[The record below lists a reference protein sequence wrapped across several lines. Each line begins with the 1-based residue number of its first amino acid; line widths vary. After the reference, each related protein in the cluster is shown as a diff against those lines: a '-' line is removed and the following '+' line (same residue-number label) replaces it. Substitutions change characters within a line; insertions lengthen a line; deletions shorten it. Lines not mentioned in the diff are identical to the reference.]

1 MQILSI
7 ARAFP
12 IHGSPVSYIQ
22 FGQGHI
28 NTTYK
33 VETDCGNA
41 YILQQINQ
49 FVFRQPEKLMENA
62 FAVTKYLKNQPDV
75 NTVLDFLPTVNGQ
88 LCYQDA
94 HGEYWRMYH
103 YIPGKTM
110 ELVKKAEDLYRCGL
124 GFGKFQMLLADFPAD
139 SLHETIPNF
148 HNTIDRYCQFHD
160 SISANAA
167 GRKQE
172 VQEEIN
178 YLLYMEDRAGA
189 LQRKLEAGILP
200 LRVTHNDTKL
210 SNLLFNAED
219 QPICVLDLD
228 TVMPGLSAMDFAD
241 AIRTGAATAAEDEPD
256 VSKMGLNLQ
265 YFQAF
270 TRGFLEGATTLTAE
284 EVHSL
289 AEGAL
294 IITLEQAVRF
304 LKDYLDGDIY
314 YHIAYPTHNLVRAR
328 TQIKLAQDMVLKMQ
342 AMQDIVLSIKEGE
355 NSSCY

>member
-12 IHGSPVSYIQ
+12 IHGTPVSYTQ

-28 NTTYK
+28 NSTFK

-62 FAVTKYLKNQPDV
+62 FAVTKYLKNHPDG
-75 NTVLDFLPTVNGQ
+75 NTVLEFLPTVDGP
-88 LCYQDA
+88 LCYRDMT
-94 HGEYWRMYH
+94 GEYWRMYH
-103 YIPGKTM
+103 FIPGKTM
-110 ELVKKAEDLYRCGL
+110 ERVENTEDLYRCGL
-124 GFGKFQMLLADFPAD
+124 GFGKFQMMLADFPAD

-148 HNTIDRYCQFHD
+148 HNTVDRYRQFHD
-160 SISANAA
+160 SIAADAA
-167 GRKQE
+167 GRKQD
-172 VQEEIN
+172 VQVEID
-178 YLLYMEDRAGA
+178 YLLSMEDRAGA
-189 LQRKLEAGILP
+189 LQRLLEAGKLP

-228 TVMPGLSAMDFAD
+228 TIMPGLSAMDFAD

-256 VSKMGLNLQ
+256 TSKMGIDLH
-265 YFQAF
+265 YFRAF
-270 TRGFLEGATTLTAE
+270 AQGFLEKATTLTAE
-284 EVHSL
+284 EINTL

-304 LKDYLDGDIY
+304 LKDYLDGDVY
-314 YHIAYPTHNLVRAR
+314 YHIAYPTHNLIRAR
-328 TQIKLAQDMVLKMQ
+328 AQIKLAQDMVQKMQ
-342 AMQDIVLSIKEGE
+342 AMQEIVQSIKEGE
-355 NSSCY
+355 R